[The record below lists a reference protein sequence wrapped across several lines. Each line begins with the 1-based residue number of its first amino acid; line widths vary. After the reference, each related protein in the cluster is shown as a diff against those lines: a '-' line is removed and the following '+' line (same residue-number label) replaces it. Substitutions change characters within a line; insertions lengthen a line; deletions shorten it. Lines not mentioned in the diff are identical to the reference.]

1 MALPALV
8 LVHGGA
14 HASDC
19 WDLTVGEIRRLAP
32 ELTVLAVDL
41 PGRRG
46 KPGDLAAVRIADCV
60 DSVIADVESAG
71 LSEVVVCGHSLGGV
85 TVPGVVAKLGTS
97 RVREMVLAAAFLP
110 PQGTSVLP
118 RICGES
124 IHLATEKIDRRQLP
138 DDVRRGYSPAG
149 IVRCLDGSSAGASRA
164 CPV

>member
-1 MALPALV
+1 V
-8 LVHGGA
+8 T
-14 HASDC
+14 ASKG
-19 WDLTVGEIRRLAP
+19 VG
-32 ELTVLAVDL
+32 
-41 PGRRG
+41 
-46 KPGDLAAVRIADCV
+46 V

-71 LSEVVVCGHSLGGV
+71 QSERVVCGHSLGGV